1 MRAFV
6 IAVLTIST
14 LVLAGCEKENEAR
27 VRKLTEAQTDESIK
41 REQDALNERVTKMEY
56 SLKDRHKLYED
67 FGGTFEGATIDK
79 TPQYSVKVVTAVNQP
94 LYQGDRIHT
103 QAEVEEDL
111 RTLGLNIQVLVYDPL
126 YPTSA
131 VGCRFEGVKPNPITH
146 EAIVIRET
154 CPNAF
159 KFVFNETEIQG
170 VMQPST
176 TAEEMP
182 FSIRRVQ

>member
-6 IAVLTIST
+6 IAVSTISI
-14 LVLAGCEKENEAR
+14 LVLSGCQQENEAR
-27 VRKLTEAQTDESIK
+27 VRKLTETQANESIK
-41 REQDALNERVTKMEY
+41 TEQDALNERVTRMET
-56 SLKDRHKLYED
+56 SLKDRYQLYAD
-67 FGGTFEGATIDK
+67 FDGTFEGATVDK
-79 TPQYSVKVVTAVNQP
+79 DPQYDVKIVTAVNQP
-94 LYQGDRIHT
+94 LYQGDRIRT
-103 QAEVEEDL
+103 QAEVEEDI
-111 RTLGLNIQVLVYDPL
+111 RTLGLNIQVLVYDPK

-131 VGCRFEGVKPNPITH
+131 VGCRFEGVKPNPGTH

-159 KFVFNETEIQG
+159 KFVFTTTEITG

-182 FSIRRVQ
+182 FTVRRTQ